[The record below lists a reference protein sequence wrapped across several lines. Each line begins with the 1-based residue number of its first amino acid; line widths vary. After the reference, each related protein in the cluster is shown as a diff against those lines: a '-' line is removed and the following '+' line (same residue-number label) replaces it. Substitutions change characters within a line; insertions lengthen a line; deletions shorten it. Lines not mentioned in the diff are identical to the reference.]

1 MERIQPENE
10 VVQFGSTMP
19 QSYGVK
25 IEYKLPEGF
34 LLGVASAADQIEGGD
49 VGSNWNYWYEQ
60 GKIKD
65 GSNPAISTDHWNRWK
80 EDVDLMKELGIKI
93 SRIGLEWPRIEPK
106 EGVFDEEV
114 INRYREEILYMKS
127 LDIEPLVTIH
137 HFGNPMWFEE
147 KGGFLRDEN
156 LDLFLDYGKYIVE
169 RLCDIVSEWITI
181 NEPNVYALNAFYGG
195 DWPPG
200 HNDRGECLTVLS
212 NMAYCHI
219 VLYQAIHIQREDLG
233 FTDTK
238 VSFANHMR
246 VFEPENPSNPIHR
259 MYCSFVKKHFQTA
272 VTKAMMTGEYT
283 WPLKNRHKVKK
294 GEFADFI
301 GINYYSRSVISEMK
315 DGTRKDK
322 CPRNDLGWE
331 IYPKGIV
338 EVAKEA
344 YGMLKRPIWITENG
358 TCDNIG
364 VFRNRFIAEHLEEIS
379 KSDLPFERYY
389 HWCFVDNFEW
399 MEGMSAKFGLVK
411 IDPDTLERTPKAA
424 FDFYKALIE
433 KQGVDKEIFDMY
445 IKNQHY
451 RVREPGEYDW
461 QA

>member
-80 EDVDLMKELGIKI
+80 EDVDLMKELGVKI

-106 EGVFDEEV
+106 EGVFDEDV

-127 LDIEPLVTIH
+127 LGIEPLVTIH

-181 NEPNVYALNAFYGG
+181 NEPNEDVM
-195 DWPPG
+195 
-200 HNDRGECLTVLS
+200 T
-212 NMAYCHI
+212 CHM
-219 VLYQAIHIQREDLG
+219 V
-233 FTDTK
+233 
-238 VSFANHMR
+238 
-246 VFEPENPSNPIHR
+246 
-259 MYCSFVKKHFQTA
+259 
-272 VTKAMMTGEYT
+272 
-283 WPLKNRHKVKK
+283 
-294 GEFADFI
+294 
-301 GINYYSRSVISEMK
+301 
-315 DGTRKDK
+315 
-322 CPRNDLGWE
+322 
-331 IYPKGIV
+331 
-338 EVAKEA
+338 
-344 YGMLKRPIWITENG
+344 
-358 TCDNIG
+358 
-364 VFRNRFIAEHLEEIS
+364 
-379 KSDLPFERYY
+379 
-389 HWCFVDNFEW
+389 
-399 MEGMSAKFGLVK
+399 
-411 IDPDTLERTPKAA
+411 
-424 FDFYKALIE
+424 
-433 KQGVDKEIFDMY
+433 
-445 IKNQHY
+445 
-451 RVREPGEYDW
+451 
-461 QA
+461 